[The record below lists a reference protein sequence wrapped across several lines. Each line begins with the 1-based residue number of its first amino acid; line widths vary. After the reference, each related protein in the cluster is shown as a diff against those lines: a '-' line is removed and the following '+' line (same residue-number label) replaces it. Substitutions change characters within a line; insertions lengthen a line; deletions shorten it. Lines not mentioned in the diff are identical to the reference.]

1 MDLRFIPCEQKLEQ
15 ISNLYYIEVT
25 IIYKKYYIISWTN
38 NLEDNIML
46 IYPKSLYTLEEAVQD
61 FNDSIKEFYNNE
73 KTI

>member
-1 MDLRFIPCEQKLEQ
+1 MAEFIPYEPKLEK

-46 IYPKSLYTLEEAVQD
+46 IYPKSLYTRLSS
-61 FNDSIKEFYNNE
+61 F
-73 KTI
+73 